1 MLSEV
6 FIGVTLGKRPK
17 ESVGDLVVSLVIEDC
32 LGLNSDA
39 AATTVG
45 VAAPAIGAA
54 DGGQISVLSET
65 CVGVTRGTRPR
76 GSGSNLVASLLIDG
90 GSGSISGAAAAMVE
104 VEGFIVGGCELLLVE
119 MGEMGG

>member
-39 AATTVG
+39 AAATVG
-45 VAAPAIGAA
+45 VAAPATGAA
-54 DGGQISVLSET
+54 DGG
-65 CVGVTRGTRPR
+65 
-76 GSGSNLVASLLIDG
+76 
-90 GSGSISGAAAAMVE
+90 
-104 VEGFIVGGCELLLVE
+104 
-119 MGEMGG
+119 